1 MKIRWNDVFKVGI
14 TVLNAVIPGVSVVE
28 TIARQI
34 PALKGKQKQD
44 AVVELVKQ
52 SLATA
57 ENFAAKDLADDADV
71 EQATRGVIDAVVALN
86 NLIAAKT
93 AAGAKS

>member
-86 NLIAAKT
+86 NLIAAKS
-93 AAGAKS
+93 AARA